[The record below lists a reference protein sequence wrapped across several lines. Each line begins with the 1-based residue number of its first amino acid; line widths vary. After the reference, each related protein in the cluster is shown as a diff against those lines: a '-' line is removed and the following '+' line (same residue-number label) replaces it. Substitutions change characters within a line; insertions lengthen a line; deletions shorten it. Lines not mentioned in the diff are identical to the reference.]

1 MDVKEC
7 YRVLNLPETA
17 DLEDVKASYRRL
29 ARQYH
34 PDLNPDDSEAHQKFI
49 AIHQAYKRLLE
60 IVPAAKSSPPSPS
73 SSQKSQSP
81 TSPPPGKVKV
91 EVKHRRQGEKVPRSG
106 KSQKIQ
112 FEDAPE
118 LSPLEK
124 QLKQQSYEQLQGLLK
139 RGRFPR
145 AIALAE
151 GLAQRLPQDKEV
163 RQWQAIVYQRWGHQL
178 LQKGHLE
185 KARIYL
191 KKALRTDPHN
201 RTLWLQVEKDFREI
215 EKMF

>member
-7 YRVLNLPETA
+7 YRVLQLPENA
-17 DLEDVKASYRRL
+17 SVDDVKASFRRL

-34 PDLNPDDSEAHQKFI
+34 PDLNPGDEGAHQKFI

-60 IVPAAKSSPPSPS
+60 VAPATKSQPKSNPSPPNDGT
-73 SSQKSQSP
+73 P
-81 TSPPPGKVKV
+81 TSSTTDQVKV
-91 EVKHRRQGEKVPRSG
+91 EVKHRHQRKQAQPKKAQKV
-106 KSQKIQ
+106 Q
-112 FEDAPE
+112 FEDTPE

-124 QLKQQSYEQLQGLLK
+124 QLKKQSYERLQGLLK

-145 AIALAE
+145 AIALSE
-151 GLAQRLPQDKEV
+151 GLAQRLPQDQEV

-178 LQKGHLE
+178 LQKGNFE

-201 RTLWLQVEKDFREI
+201 RTLWLQIEKDFRHM
-215 EKMF
+215 EKTF

>member
-1 MDVKEC
+1 MNVKEC
-7 YRVLNLPETA
+7 YRVLQLPENA
-17 DLEDVKASYRRL
+17 SVDDVKASFRRL

-34 PDLNPDDSEAHQKFI
+34 PDLNPADEGAHQKFI

-60 IVPAAKSSPPSPS
+60 VAPATKSPPKSNPSPPSDRT
-73 SSQKSQSP
+73 P
-81 TSPPPGKVKV
+81 TSSATNNRVNV
-91 EVKHRRQGEKVPRSG
+91 EVKHRHQQEKTQP
-106 KSQKIQ
+106 KKAQKVQ
-112 FEDAPE
+112 FEDTPA

-124 QLKQQSYEQLQGLLK
+124 QLKKQSYEQLQELLK

-145 AIALAE
+145 AIALSE

-178 LQKGHLE
+178 LQKGNFK
-185 KARIYL
+185 KARVYL

-201 RTLWLQVEKDFREI
+201 RSLWLQVEKDFLHM
-215 EKMF
+215 EKTF